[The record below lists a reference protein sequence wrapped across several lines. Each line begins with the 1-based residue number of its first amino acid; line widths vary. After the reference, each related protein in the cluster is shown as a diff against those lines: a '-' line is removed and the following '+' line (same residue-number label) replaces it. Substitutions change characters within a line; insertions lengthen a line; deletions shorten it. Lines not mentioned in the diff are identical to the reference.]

1 MMQNVIT
8 IANRNNI
15 REVFEPAK
23 SGVNGDRVFLS
34 QNYVIKFFEGRK
46 EKYFENECLIY
57 NKLKSDFRSLL
68 VESGTING
76 IKYLLMTRAKGN
88 TLYSIWNDL
97 NSVERDNCIYQISE
111 ILKEISS
118 IKPIQIIDFKREL
131 SLLYV
136 DTITQITLSTD
147 MSKRIE
153 AFFYHAIDFI
163 SSREFGYLTYI
174 DVHFD
179 NFLYHDGKIKAI
191 DFEALKVAP
200 LDFQM
205 DRWCR
210 MSRHP
215 QIYANNTDKKYIK
228 VENFLELVS
237 IMKKYYKQ
245 AFSYNHQK
253 ERLHLYSLIY
263 NLGVMKKHN
272 IKEAEMV
279 QLLNEDLLL

>member
-57 NKLKSDFRSLL
+57 NELKSDFRSLL
-68 VESGTING
+68 LESGTIHG
-76 IKYLLMTRAKGN
+76 IKYILTTRAKGN
-88 TLYSIWNDL
+88 TLYSIWDELDNI
-97 NSVERDNCIYQISE
+97 ERDNCIYQISE
-111 ILKEISS
+111 ILKEISN
-118 IKPIQIIDFKREL
+118 IQNIQVIDFKGEL
-131 SLLYV
+131 TSLYIDAINQIALSPNMAQRV
-136 DTITQITLSTD
+136 D
-147 MSKRIE
+147 K
-153 AFFYHAIDFI
+153 FFRYAIDFI
-163 SSREFGYLTYI
+163 SAREHGYLTYI

-179 NFLYHDGKIKAI
+179 NFLYYNGKIKAI
-191 DFEALKVAP
+191 DFEALKVCP

-215 QIYANNTDKKYIK
+215 KIYANSNDKQYIK
-228 VENFLELVS
+228 EENYLELVC
-237 IMKKYYKQ
+237 IMKKYYNE
-245 AFSYNHQK
+245 AFSYDHQK

-272 IKEAEMV
+272 IKESEMEK
-279 QLLNEDLLL
+279 LLNEDLSL